1 MDIPFFSLYLPIKHK
16 STLFMNKLLLILI
29 SILLMTGCANKKG
42 STDTCQTYAEANN
55 PETVKSDW
63 NAVEKGMH
71 VSVGS
76 IDRKYERD
84 EIPEVNN
91 SKEWTGAAWKGE
103 RVSMQFVIWTKDSV
117 PNVKVEFDDFV
128 SPNGDKIATQNAY
141 ARFVRYVLT
150 DEFAGGCG
158 HRKPEDFASS
168 LSADALDNISCFS
181 VSPNSTR
188 PVWVTIDV
196 PADAAVGTYSSNL
209 QVFANGKKKE
219 TISLKLEVLPKTLP
233 PAADWEFHL
242 DLWQNPYATARIA
255 GVEPWSEQH
264 WAALKPVME
273 LLANAGQKVITAT
286 LNKDPW
292 NGQTEDPYGSMIEW
306 TKKTDGT
313 WNYNYT
319 VFDNWVQFM
328 MDLGI
333 KDQINCYSMV
343 PWGNFV
349 YYLDEKTGQEV
360 KVGAAPGTKEYAD
373 LWKPFL
379 KDFVKHLEEK
389 GWKDITHI
397 AMDERAPAEMKAM
410 LKLLEET
417 SPGMGV
423 ALADNHKSYKLYP
436 DQLKDLCV
444 ARGAVVDEADRLYR
458 KEKGYVTTWYVC
470 CGDEFPNTFTFS
482 DPAEAAFIGWYT
494 RAAGFDGFLRW
505 AYDSWVK
512 DPFVDS
518 RFRTWPAGDT
528 YVVYPEGRS
537 SIRFERLREGIQD
550 AEKIRLLREQFMID
564 SSEAGRQKLV
574 KLNQMVDQ
582 FNFVERTENYND
594 LLNQGKDLLI
604 ELSR

>member
-1 MDIPFFSLYLPIKHK
+1 
-16 STLFMNKLLLILI
+16 
-29 SILLMTGCANKKG
+29 MTGCASKKG
-42 STDTCQTYAEANN
+42 NTDVCQTYEEANN

-63 NAVEKGMH
+63 NTVEKGLQ

-91 SKEWTGAAWKGE
+91 SKDWTGAAWKGE

-117 PNVKVEFDDFV
+117 PNVTVEFADFK
-128 SPNGDKIATQNAY
+128 SPNGDKIAAQNAY
-141 ARFVRYVLT
+141 ARFVRYVIT

-188 PVWVTIDV
+188 PIWVTIDV
-196 PADAAVGTYSSNL
+196 PADAATGIYSSNL
-209 QVFANGKKKE
+209 QVFADGKKKE
-219 TISLKLEVLPKTLP
+219 TIALQLEVLPQTLP

-255 GVEPWSEQH
+255 GVEPWSDAH

-273 LLANAGQKVITAT
+273 ILANAGQKVITAT

-306 TKKTDGT
+306 TKKTDGS
-313 WNYNYT
+313 WNYDYT

-360 KVGAAPGTKEYAD
+360 KVGAAPGTKVYAD
-373 LWKPFL
+373 MWKPFL
-379 KDFVKHLEEK
+379 NDFMKHLEEK
-389 GWKDITHI
+389 GWKDITRI
-397 AMDERAPAEMKAM
+397 AMDERAPQEMKAM

-444 ARGAVVDEADRLYR
+444 ARGAVVDEVDRLYR

-494 RAAGFDGFLRW
+494 SAAGFDGFLRW

-512 DPFVDS
+512 DPLVDT

-528 YVVYPEGRS
+528 YIVYPAGRS

-550 AEKIRLLREQFMID
+550 AEKIRLLREQFMLG
-564 SSEAGRQKLV
+564 SSEAARQKLM

-582 FNFVERTENYND
+582 FNFVERTDNYND
-594 LLNQGKDLLI
+594 LLNQGKDLLN